1 MSPSPSAER
10 GRWWVQVG
18 AFRSKASSV
27 ARLADVTNRHPRR
40 FGARARDVSRIGRLF
55 AARFSA
61 RSAEG
66 QRRLRGPGRE
76 GEDCLVLMG

>member
-1 MSPSPSAER
+1 
-10 GRWWVQVG
+10 
-18 AFRSKASSV
+18 V
-27 ARLADVTNRHPRR
+27 ARLADVTKRHPRR

-66 QRRLRGPGRE
+66 ASAACEVLAAE
-76 GEDCLVLMG
+76 GEDCLVLME